1 MAAPGWIDLLDPD
14 EQALRK
20 HSPVEL
26 VPSDV
31 WQALRP
37 PGDARPRIVPRED
50 YVFAVLLV
58 AVAVPDEDRIYYQ
71 EIDFVV
77 TERGLLTIRK
87 TPPDG
92 KPFDPE
98 PTRATCRPGEPVGLH
113 AAHLIDDVAEAYLRL
128 VDDLE
133 DEVDELE
140 DAMDAD
146 ADAQVDIGRRIAD
159 LRRDMLRIRRTLAPT
174 REAVRRLV
182 DGRTDERVKGD
193 VVPREA
199 GLLLADVY
207 DKLLRA
213 AESLDVARELVA
225 GARDYH
231 QAQIANAQNEVMK
244 RLTVTASLLL
254 VPTFIVGL
262 YGQNFRHVPELA
274 WGFGYWWSWGWI
286 LVTTIAQL
294 VFFRW
299 KRWI

>member
-14 EQALRK
+14 EQTLRE
-20 HSPVEL
+20 HAPVEL
-26 VPSDV
+26 GSSDV

-37 PGDARPRIVPRED
+37 PGDARPRIVPRDD
-50 YVFAVLLV
+50 YVFGVLLV
-58 AVAVPDEDRIYYQ
+58 AVAVPSEDRVYYQ
-71 EIDFVV
+71 EIDFVL
-77 TERGLLTIRK
+77 TDADLLTIRK

-92 KPFDPE
+92 SPFDPE
-98 PTRATCRPGEPVGLH
+98 PTRDSCRAGEPVGLH

-140 DAMDAD
+140 DAMDEGAPRD
-146 ADAQVDIGRRIAD
+146 TGRRIAD

-182 DGRTDERVKGD
+182 DGRIDERVKGD

-199 GLLLADVY
+199 ELLLADVY

-231 QAQIANAQNEVMK
+231 QAQIANAQNEVTK

-274 WGFGYWWSWGWI
+274 WGYGYWWSWGWI
-286 LVTTIAQL
+286 VVTTIAQL

>member
-14 EQALRK
+14 EQTLREHAPVALG
-20 HSPVEL
+20 
-26 VPSDV
+26 PSDV

-37 PGDARPRIVPRED
+37 PGDARPRIVPRDD
-50 YVFAVLLV
+50 YVFGVLLV
-58 AVAVPDEDRIYYQ
+58 AVAVPSEDRVYYQ
-71 EIDFVV
+71 EIDFVL
-77 TERGLLTIRK
+77 TDAALLTIRK

-92 KPFDPE
+92 SPFDPE
-98 PTRATCRPGEPVGLH
+98 PTRDSCRAGEPVGLH

-140 DAMDAD
+140 DAMDEGAPRD
-146 ADAQVDIGRRIAD
+146 TGRRIAN

-182 DGRTDERVKGD
+182 DGRIDEHVKGD

-231 QAQIANAQNEVMK
+231 QAQIANAQNEVTK

-274 WGFGYWWSWGWI
+274 WGYGYWWSWGWI
-286 LVTTIAQL
+286 IATTIAQL

>member
-14 EQALRK
+14 EQVLRE
-20 HSPVEL
+20 HTPVDL

-37 PGDARPRIVPRED
+37 PGDSRPRIVPRDD
-50 YVFAVLLV
+50 YVFGVLLI
-58 AVAVPDEDRIYYQ
+58 AVAVPDEDRVYYQ
-71 EIDFVV
+71 EIDFVL
-77 TERGLLTIRK
+77 TERDLLTIRK
-87 TPPDG
+87 TPTDG

-98 PTRATCRPGEPVGLH
+98 PTRETCRAGEPVGLH

-128 VDDLE
+128 VDALE

-140 DAMDAD
+140 DMMDTDERAD
-146 ADAQVDIGRRIAD
+146 TGRRIAD

-182 DGRTDERVKGD
+182 DGRTDDRVQGD

-262 YGQNFRHVPELA
+262 YGQNFRHVPEIG

-286 LVTTIAQL
+286 LATTMAQL

>member
-1 MAAPGWIDLLDPD
+1 MAAPGWIDVLDPD
-14 EQALRK
+14 EQTLRE

-31 WQALRP
+31 WQTLRP
-37 PGDARPRIVPRED
+37 PGDARPRIVPRDD
-50 YVFAVLLV
+50 YVFGVLLI
-58 AVAVPDEDRIYYQ
+58 AVAVPSEDRIYYQ
-71 EIDFVV
+71 EIDFVL
-77 TERGLLTIRK
+77 TERDLLTIRK

-92 KPFDPE
+92 RPFDPE
-98 PTRATCRPGEPVGLH
+98 PTRETCRAGEPVGLH

-140 DAMDAD
+140 DAMETDAR
-146 ADAQVDIGRRIAD
+146 ADTGKRIAD

-182 DGRTDERVKGD
+182 DGRIDERVKGD

>member
-14 EQALRK
+14 EHALRE
-20 HSPVEL
+20 HAPVEL
-26 VPSDV
+26 GSSDV

-37 PGDARPRIVPRED
+37 PGDARPRIVPRND
-50 YVFAVLLV
+50 YVFGVLLV
-58 AVAVPDEDRIYYQ
+58 AVAVPSEDRVYYQ
-71 EIDFVV
+71 EIDFVL
-77 TERGLLTIRK
+77 TEQDLLTIRK

-92 KPFDPE
+92 QPFDPE
-98 PTRATCRPGEPVGLH
+98 PTRETCRPGEPVGLH
-113 AAHLIDDVAEAYLRL
+113 AAHLLDDVAEAYLRL

-140 DAMDAD
+140 EAMDEGAQAD
-146 ADAQVDIGRRIAD
+146 TGRRIAG

-182 DGRTDERVKGD
+182 DGRTVDQVKGD
-193 VVPREA
+193 VVPHDA
-199 GLLLADVY
+199 ALLLAEVY

-225 GARDYH
+225 SARDYH

-262 YGQNFRHVPELA
+262 YGQNFRHVPEIG

-286 LVTTIAQL
+286 VATTIGQL

>member
-14 EQALRK
+14 EHALRE
-20 HSPVEL
+20 HTPVEL
-26 VPSDV
+26 GSSDV

-37 PGDARPRIVPRED
+37 PGDARPRIVPRDD
-50 YVFAVLLV
+50 YVFGVLLV
-58 AVAVPDEDRIYYQ
+58 AVAVPSEDRVYYQ
-71 EIDFVV
+71 EIDFVL
-77 TERGLLTIRK
+77 TDADLLTIRK

-98 PTRATCRPGEPVGLH
+98 PTRETCRAGEPVGLH
-113 AAHLIDDVAEAYLRL
+113 AAHLLDDVAEAYLRL

-140 DAMDAD
+140 EAMDEGARAD
-146 ADAQVDIGRRIAD
+146 TGRRIAD

-193 VVPREA
+193 VVPHDA
-199 GLLLADVY
+199 ALLLAEVY

-286 LVTTIAQL
+286 VATTIGQL

>member
-14 EQALRK
+14 ERTLRE
-20 HSPVEL
+20 HAPVEL
-26 VPSDV
+26 GSSDV

-37 PGDARPRIVPRED
+37 PGDARPRIVPRDD
-50 YVFAVLLV
+50 YVFGVLLV
-58 AVAVPDEDRIYYQ
+58 AVAVPSEDRVYYQ
-71 EIDFVV
+71 EIDFVL
-77 TERGLLTIRK
+77 TDAALLTIRK

-92 KPFDPE
+92 SPFDPE
-98 PTRATCRPGEPVGLH
+98 PTRDSCRAGEPVGLH
-113 AAHLIDDVAEAYLRL
+113 AAHLIDDVAEAYLRI

-140 DAMDAD
+140 DAMDEGAPRD
-146 ADAQVDIGRRIAD
+146 TGRRIAN

-182 DGRTDERVKGD
+182 DGRIDEHVKGD

-231 QAQIANAQNEVMK
+231 QAQIANAQNEVTK

-286 LVTTIAQL
+286 VVTTIAQL
-294 VFFRW
+294 AFFRW

>member
-14 EQALRK
+14 EQTLRE
-20 HSPVEL
+20 HAPVEL
-26 VPSDV
+26 GSSDV

-37 PGDARPRIVPRED
+37 PGDARPRIVPRDD
-50 YVFAVLLV
+50 YVFGVLLV
-58 AVAVPDEDRIYYQ
+58 AVAVPSEDRVYYQ
-71 EIDFVV
+71 EIDFVL
-77 TERGLLTIRK
+77 TDADLLTIRK

-92 KPFDPE
+92 SPFDPE
-98 PTRATCRPGEPVGLH
+98 PTRDSCRAGEPVGLH

-140 DAMDAD
+140 DAMDEGAPRD
-146 ADAQVDIGRRIAD
+146 TGRRIAN

-182 DGRTDERVKGD
+182 DGRIDERVKGD

-231 QAQIANAQNEVMK
+231 QAQIANAQNEVTK

-286 LVTTIAQL
+286 VVTTIAQL
-294 VFFRW
+294 AFFRW

>member
-1 MAAPGWIDLLDPD
+1 MAAPGWIDVLDPD
-14 EQALRK
+14 EQTLRE
-20 HSPVEL
+20 HTSVEL
-26 VPSDV
+26 VSSDV

-37 PGDARPRIVPRED
+37 PGDARPRIVARDD
-50 YVFAVLLV
+50 YVFGVLLV
-58 AVAVPDEDRIYYQ
+58 AVAVKAEDRVYYQ
-71 EIDFVV
+71 EIDVV
-77 TERGLLTIRK
+77 LTENDLLTIRK

-98 PTRATCRPGEPVGLH
+98 PTKESCRAGEPVGLH

-140 DAMDAD
+140 NAMDEGAP
-146 ADAQVDIGRRIAD
+146 AETGRRIAD
-159 LRRDMLRIRRTLAPT
+159 LRRDMLGIRRTLTPT

-182 DGRTDERVKGD
+182 DGRIDERVQGD

-199 GLLLADVY
+199 ELLLADVY

-231 QAQIANAQNEVMK
+231 QAQIANAQNEVVK
-244 RLTVTASLLL
+244 RLAVIASLLL

-262 YGQNFRHVPELA
+262 YGQNFRHIPELA

-286 LVTTIAQL
+286 VATTIAQL